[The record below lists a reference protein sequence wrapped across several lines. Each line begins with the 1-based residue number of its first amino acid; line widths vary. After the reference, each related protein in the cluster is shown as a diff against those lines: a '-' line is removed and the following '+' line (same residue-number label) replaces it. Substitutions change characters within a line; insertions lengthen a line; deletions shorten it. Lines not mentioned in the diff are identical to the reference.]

1 MTSLATP
8 PVTSAKSLLRFLE
21 AARLRLSSPIFMTEL
36 GQHLSQHSYAD
47 RGAIFEQVVAYEYQR
62 LWPLEGTNNEQS
74 VGEGTSATAVAAVS
88 ESLQLNTLLD
98 ASDWAK
104 ESKRAN
110 LEADR
115 EPDARNDST
124 LHKVLILLN
133 YYVNEQPDT
142 DASPR
147 ILRGW
152 QQLELAEERAVLRSN
167 LPDERFA
174 DLLQRDKDCDSYG
187 EQCYNKLNV
196 ELSNLPPQQ
205 RLEKTKAI
213 QDAGMK
219 RLMEKAP
226 NFQKLGPGERQ
237 KVIQDMTAEERK
249 PIIEMNVLNVVV
261 GHMQKMQKMGES
273 MIQQYLQVLPTMD
286 QKQIAI
292 QLEQLRVKAFEVL
305 PDNFV
310 KLSMEDRQIAAMSVP
325 YEKKIPVVKW
335 NAMCAALQIVAH
347 QTSAASTA
355 KPDKCCK
362 SGG

>member
-1 MTSLATP
+1 
-8 PVTSAKSLLRFLE
+8 
-21 AARLRLSSPIFMTEL
+21 
-36 GQHLSQHSYAD
+36 
-47 RGAIFEQVVAYEYQR
+47 
-62 LWPLEGTNNEQS
+62 
-74 VGEGTSATAVAAVS
+74 
-88 ESLQLNTLLD
+88 
-98 ASDWAK
+98 
-104 ESKRAN
+104 
-110 LEADR
+110 
-115 EPDARNDST
+115 
-124 LHKVLILLN
+124 
-133 YYVNEQPDT
+133 
-142 DASPR
+142 
-147 ILRGW
+147 
-152 QQLELAEERAVLRSN
+152 
-167 LPDERFA
+167 
-174 DLLQRDKDCDSYG
+174 
-187 EQCYNKLNV
+187 
-196 ELSNLPPQQ
+196 
-205 RLEKTKAI
+205 
-213 QDAGMK
+213 
-219 RLMEKAP
+219 
-226 NFQKLGPGERQ
+226 
-237 KVIQDMTAEERK
+237 VIQDMTAEERK